1 MTTPLEES
9 ILHWADNVA
18 AETPEGAS
26 VLARD
31 CALCAVYYY
40 YWEDSC
46 GLCPVALHT
55 GKNGCRGTPYGD
67 ADEAYDDWLCE
78 PSSPIAKAAFHDAA
92 QTELDFLKSLRP
104 KETT

>member
-9 ILHWADNVA
+9 ILHWEQNVA
-18 AETPEGAS
+18 AETPDGAS
-26 VLARD
+26 VSAGD
-31 CALCAVYYY
+31 CALCLAYYEY
-40 YWEDSC
+40 GC
-46 GLCPVALHT
+46 MGCPVAICTDHVR
-55 GKNGCRGTPYGD
+55 CAGTPYFD
-67 ADEAYDDWLCE
+67 AHEAYDDWLCE